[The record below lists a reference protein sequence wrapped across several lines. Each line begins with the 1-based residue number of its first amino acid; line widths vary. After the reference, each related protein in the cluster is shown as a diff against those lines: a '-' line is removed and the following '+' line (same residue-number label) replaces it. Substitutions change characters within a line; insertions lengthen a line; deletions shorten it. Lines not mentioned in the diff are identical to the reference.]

1 MYQFNGKLSF
11 SDTKMEGVNVGLK
24 QFIYKGSV
32 VKNSDKI
39 YAMVAY
45 TGNDTKLMLNS
56 GDYHFKLSRMEGVIN
71 KCILFNIGIA
81 FMINGIFLIENHF
94 WLKKN
99 FYVISQYVYPDG
111 PIDYPENTFFLTF
124 TNFLLFNN
132 FIPLAMVVTQE
143 LFKILYTPLM
153 ECDAE
158 MINKDGT
165 RHVEVHNMMLHE
177 ELGQINYMFCDKT
190 GTLTQNNLIFEGV
203 SINGKVIEKNL
214 GDIKA

>member
-1 MYQFNGKLSF
+1 MYRFNGKLSF
-11 SDTKMEGVNVGLK
+11 SDTQIEPVTVGLK
-24 QFIYKGSV
+24 QFIYKGSL

-45 TGNDTKLMLNS
+45 TGVDTKLVLNS
-56 GDYHFKLSRMEGVIN
+56 GAYHFKLSRMEGIIN
-71 KCILFNIGIA
+71 TCILFNIGLA
-81 FMINGIFLIENHF
+81 FMINGIMLIENHF

-99 FYVISQYVYPDG
+99 LDMIAQYVYPDG
-111 PIDYPENTFFLTF
+111 PVDYPENTSFLTF
-124 TNFLLFNN
+124 TNFLLLNN

-143 LFKILYTPLM
+143 LFKILYTPMM

-158 MINKDGT
+158 MVNKEGT

-203 SINGKVIEKNL
+203 SINGKAMEKKL
-214 GDIKA
+214 GDMKT